1 MQRSRSRPS
10 KPLSLRPSTVTKETE
25 AILQDFRLHNVPSHL
40 MRRAHFKAEELFAK
54 AFPDEFVTPRQK
66 AALVLLYQNPGL
78 NQNTLSEYLV
88 MDRNT
93 VTEMIRRMISSELIE
108 RKRSSTDARS
118 YQLFVA
124 PAGMA
129 LLNRVM
135 PLDASV
141 EDALLAPLPEEYR
154 DIFVKCLH
162 LIAKDG
168 AKVVTS
174 QESTKS

>member
-1 MQRSRSRPS
+1 
-10 KPLSLRPSTVTKETE
+10 
-25 AILQDFRLHNVPSHL
+25 
-40 MRRAHFKAEELFAK
+40 
-54 AFPDEFVTPRQK
+54 
-66 AALVLLYQNPGL
+66 
-78 NQNTLSEYLV
+78 
-88 MDRNT
+88 
-93 VTEMIRRMISSELIE
+93 LIE

-124 PAGMA
+124 SAGMA

-141 EDALLAPLPEEYR
+141 EDAFLAPLPEEYR

-168 AKVVTS
+168 AKVVAS

>member
-1 MQRSRSRPS
+1 
-10 KPLSLRPSTVTKETE
+10 
-25 AILQDFRLHNVPSHL
+25 
-40 MRRAHFKAEELFAK
+40 
-54 AFPDEFVTPRQK
+54 
-66 AALVLLYQNPGL
+66 
-78 NQNTLSEYLV
+78 
-88 MDRNT
+88 
-93 VTEMIRRMISSELIE
+93 
-108 RKRSSTDARS
+108 
-118 YQLFVA
+118 
-124 PAGMA
+124 MA

-168 AKVVTS
+168 AKVVAS